1 MMRRL
6 FCMRRSE
13 RRPTVKRGLL
23 IVTLFAVL
31 LIAAA
36 CGGSS
41 DENKENPTSAP
52 ITTQEGAVREAPAAN
67 PVEAKPT
74 DTAVPAKSA
83 PLPAKATTVAEP
95 PTVEPE
101 PTLTDEQLKAIEK
114 LDSYRAV
121 TSWTSKGADAEG
133 KPIDSSAEVNI
144 EYTKEPLARSMSM
157 AIDSTSELT
166 STKQSFVIY
175 QIDKDMYMNAG
186 ADVGWIR
193 IQQDQSPF
201 DDPSISLM
209 TGGQLFNNLEDLKRV
224 RPDEKVNGV
233 DSRHYTFDE
242 KVLGK
247 LIGDA
252 TGDVKADG
260 DVWIAKDGGYVTKYV
275 LAIEVKGGNAGML
288 DPSMAEGTFS
298 MAWELQD
305 VNNKDIK
312 IELPA
317 EATAGTRLAG
327 FDGGFPTPE
336 GATVQA
342 SSGSFV
348 IVQTDLPVEEAA
360 KFYEEALSKLGW
372 TKDDSNSGAFGG
384 TSSLSFTKDGVQLT
398 VLINKDEASGK
409 TQIMANAQQ
418 P

>member
-1 MMRRL
+1 M
-6 FCMRRSE
+6 
-13 RRPTVKRGLL
+13 KRGLL
-23 IVTLFAVL
+23 IVALFSVL

-36 CGGSS
+36 CGGGS
-41 DENKENPTSAP
+41 DENQENPTSAP
-52 ITTQEGAVREAPAAN
+52 AATEVAVREAPVAN

-74 DTAVPAKSA
+74 DTAVPAKDT
-83 PLPAKATTVAEP
+83 PVPAEATTVAEP

-121 TSWTSKGADAEG
+121 TTWTSKGTDAEG
-133 KPIDSSAEVNI
+133 KPIDDSAEISI

-166 STKQSFVIY
+166 DTLETIEIY

-209 TGGQLFNNLEDLKRV
+209 TGGQLFSNLDDLKRV
-224 RPDEKVNGV
+224 RPDEKINGI

-242 KVLGK
+242 QVLGK
-247 LIGDA
+247 LIGEA

-305 VNNKDIK
+305 VNDKDIK

-317 EATAGTRLAG
+317 EAKAGTSLAG
-327 FDGGFPTPE
+327 FDGDFPTPE
-336 GATVQA
+336 GAIVNA
-342 SSGSFV
+342 SSASFV

-360 KFYEEALSKLGW
+360 QFYEDALTKLGW

-384 TSSLSFTKDGVQLT
+384 MSSLSFTKDGVQLS

-418 P
+418 PE

>member
-1 MMRRL
+1 
-6 FCMRRSE
+6 
-13 RRPTVKRGLL
+13 
-23 IVTLFAVL
+23 
-31 LIAAA
+31 
-36 CGGSS
+36 
-41 DENKENPTSAP
+41 
-52 ITTQEGAVREAPAAN
+52 
-67 PVEAKPT
+67 
-74 DTAVPAKSA
+74 
-83 PLPAKATTVAEP
+83 
-95 PTVEPE
+95 
-101 PTLTDEQLKAIEK
+101 
-114 LDSYRAV
+114 
-121 TSWTSKGADAEG
+121 
-133 KPIDSSAEVNI
+133 
-144 EYTKEPLARSMSM
+144 
-157 AIDSTSELT
+157 
-166 STKQSFVIY
+166 
-175 QIDKDMYMNAG
+175 MNAG

-224 RPDEKVNGV
+224 RPDEKINGV

-275 LAIEVKGGNAGML
+275 LTIEVKGGNAGML
-288 DPSMAEGTFS
+288 DPNMAEGTFS

-317 EATAGTRLAG
+317 EAAAGTSLAG
-327 FDGGFPTPE
+327 FDGDFPTPE
-336 GATVQA
+336 GSTVQA
-342 SSGSFV
+342 SSNTFV
-348 IVQTDLPVEEAA
+348 IVQTDLAVEDAA
-360 KFYEEALSKLGW
+360 KFYEEALTKLGW
-372 TKDDSNSGAFGG
+372 TKDDGESGAFGG
-384 TSSLSFTKDGVQLT
+384 MSSLSFTKDGVQLS

>member
-1 MMRRL
+1 M
-6 FCMRRSE
+6 
-13 RRPTVKRGLL
+13 KRELL
-23 IVTLFAVL
+23 IVTLFVVL

-36 CGGSS
+36 CGGGS
-41 DENKENPTSAP
+41 DQNKENPTSAP
-52 ITTQEGAVREAPAAN
+52 AATQEGAVSEAPTPN
-67 PVEAKPT
+67 PVDAKPT
-74 DTAVPAKSA
+74 AAAVPAKA
-83 PLPAKATTVAEP
+83 TPGPAEATTVAEP

-121 TSWTSKGADAEG
+121 TTWNSKGTDAEG
-133 KPIDSSAEVNI
+133 KPIDDSAEINI
-144 EYTKEPLARSMSM
+144 EYTKEPLARHMSM
-157 AIDSTSELT
+157 GIDSTSDVT
-166 STKQSFVIY
+166 PTVQYFDIY

-186 ADVGWIR
+186 QDVGWIR

-275 LAIEVKGGNAGML
+275 LMIEVKGGNAGML
-288 DPSMAEGTFS
+288 DPNMAEGTFS
-298 MAWELQD
+298 MAWELRD

-317 EATAGTRLAG
+317 EAKAGTSLAG
-327 FDGGFPTPE
+327 FDGDFPTPE
-336 GATVQA
+336 GATVNA
-342 SSGSFV
+342 SSASFV
-348 IVQTDLPVEEAA
+348 IVQTDLPVEDAA
-360 KFYEEALSKLGW
+360 KFYDEALTKLGW
-372 TKDDSNSGAFGG
+372 TKDDSNSGAFGS
-384 TSSLSFTKDGVQLT
+384 TSSLSFTKDGVQLS
-398 VLINKDEASGK
+398 VLINQDEATGK

-418 P
+418 PE

>member
-1 MMRRL
+1 M
-6 FCMRRSE
+6 
-13 RRPTVKRGLL
+13 KRGLL
-23 IVTLFAVL
+23 IVTLFVVL

-36 CGGSS
+36 CGGGS
-41 DENKENPTSAP
+41 DENKEAP
-52 ITTQEGAVREAPAAN
+52 LRRQSPPEVAVREAPAAN

-74 DTAVPAKSA
+74 DTPV
-83 PLPAKATTVAEP
+83 PAKATTVAEP

-121 TSWTSKGADAEG
+121 TTWTSKGTDAEG
-133 KPIDSSAEVNI
+133 KPIDNSAEINI

-166 STKQSFVIY
+166 STMQSFVIY
-175 QIDKDMYMNAG
+175 QIDKDMYMNVG
-186 ADVGWIR
+186 EDVGWIR

-224 RPDEKVNGV
+224 RPDEKINGV

-288 DPSMAEGTFS
+288 DPEYGRRHLQHGLGAAGRQQQGHQNRAARRSRPPEP
-298 MAWELQD
+298 AW
-305 VNNKDIK
+305 
-312 IELPA
+312 PA
-317 EATAGTRLAG
+317 
-327 FDGGFPTPE
+327 
-336 GATVQA
+336 
-342 SSGSFV
+342 S
-348 IVQTDLPVEEAA
+348 
-360 KFYEEALSKLGW
+360 
-372 TKDDSNSGAFGG
+372 TK
-384 TSSLSFTKDGVQLT
+384 TSPRRRAPQ
-398 VLINKDEASGK
+398 
-409 TQIMANAQQ
+409 
-418 P
+418 

>member
-1 MMRRL
+1 M
-6 FCMRRSE
+6 
-13 RRPTVKRGLL
+13 KRGLL
-23 IVTLFAVL
+23 IVTLFSVL

-36 CGGSS
+36 CGGGS
-41 DENKENPTSAP
+41 DENKESPTSAP
-52 ITTQEGAVREAPAAN
+52 AATEVAVREAPVAN

-74 DTAVPAKSA
+74 DTTVPAKA
-83 PLPAKATTVAEP
+83 TPVPAEATTVAEP

-121 TSWTSKGADAEG
+121 TSWTSKGTDAEG
-133 KPIDSSAEVNI
+133 KPIDDSAEISI

-166 STKQSFVIY
+166 STKQSFDIY

-209 TGGQLFNNLEDLKRV
+209 TGGQLFSNLEDLKRV
-224 RPDEKVNGV
+224 RPDEKINGI

-242 KVLGK
+242 QVLGK
-247 LIGDA
+247 LIGEA

-288 DPSMAEGTFS
+288 DPNMAEGTFS
-298 MAWELQD
+298 MAWELRD

-317 EATAGTRLAG
+317 EAKAGTSLAG
-327 FDGGFPTPE
+327 FDGDFPTPE
-336 GATVQA
+336 GATVNA
-342 SSGSFV
+342 SSASFV
-348 IVQTDLPVEEAA
+348 IVQTDLPVEDAA
-360 KFYEEALSKLGW
+360 KFYEEALTKLGW
-372 TKDDSNSGAFGG
+372 TKDDSNSGGFGG
-384 TSSLSFTKDGVQLT
+384 MSSLSFTKDGVQLS

-418 P
+418 PE